1 MIPTKAEAA
10 VALKLNS
17 TKLVLDKGQ
26 NYQLKVTNS
35 KRTPVWTVEDTS
47 IARVN
52 KNGVVQGIQT
62 GRTKVTATLC
72 GKKVSCI
79 VVVADLS
86 RMSKEQRNI
95 VKYALNCVGNKYR
108 YGGSSLVNGTDCSG
122 FTMAVYGRY
131 GVNLPHNTNSQLA
144 TTKQISIKDIK
155 PGDLIFY
162 GSSKWNCTHVAMY
175 IGDGKVVHASNER
188 NGITISNYNY
198 RKRVGIGRILTTET
212 Y

>member
-1 MIPTKAEAA
+1 MVPTKAEAYTP
-10 VALKLNS
+10 LELNS
-17 TKLVLDKGQ
+17 TKIVLDRGQ
-26 NYQLKVTNS
+26 KFQLKVTNS

-47 IARVN
+47 IARVS
-52 KNGVVQGIQT
+52 KNGVVQGVGT

-72 GKKVSCI
+72 GKTVTCT
-79 VVVADLS
+79 VVVASLS
-86 RMSKEQRNI
+86 RMTREQRSI
-95 VKYALNCVGNKYR
+95 VTLALKCVGNKYR

-122 FTMAVYGRY
+122 FTMALYYRF

-144 TTKQISIKDIK
+144 VVQEISASEAK

-162 GSSKWNCTHVAMY
+162 GSSRWNCSHVAMY

-198 RKRVGIGRILTTET
+198 RKRVGIGRVVR
-212 Y
+212 